1 MLTFAKDNLG
11 RFADINTSPTLS
23 PSPST
28 SYQTPVIDTLNILSN
43 VSNTLRKRLPKQ
55 QALTHLQPSKPFEP
69 PIAPS
74 ITQMHIFLPYQTPQ
88 HKCSPQIHP
97 RRTFITHTSTQSNTS
112 EPCKIQLP
120 RTRPCKSFPAQQQTI
135 HDPTPTPH
143 RIHRVRA
150 ATTTSHLPRYHAAQI
165 AAQKHAAGTRH
176 DYSYTEGW
184 PGRHRHRHHAMHY
197 CGK

>member
-1 MLTFAKDNLG
+1 MLEKSIPLSYCEEMGKRLLSFPLMDLGRAHTKEDSLSIDLLLRRLAIVLTFAKYNFG

-43 VSNTLRKRLPKQ
+43 VSNTSRKRLPKQ

-97 RRTFITHTSTQSNTS
+97 RHTFITHTSTQSNTS
-112 EPCKIQLP
+112 EPCEN
-120 RTRPCKSFPAQQQTI
+120 
-135 HDPTPTPH
+135 PTPP
-143 RIHRVRA
+143 
-150 ATTTSHLPRYHAAQI
+150 
-165 AAQKHAAGTRH
+165 
-176 DYSYTEGW
+176 YS
-184 PGRHRHRHHAMHY
+184 PA
-197 CGK
+197 